1 MRESTRLGVRALV
14 PGRVVGVGLAAVL
27 LAGCG
32 AGVGAEPSAGSSAAD
47 AVARAVEKTEGVTSL
62 SYRITGQ
69 FPERGR
75 IADEATVRTAQP
87 VAARLR
93 TANLS
98 GDQQGESELRLVDG
112 VLYGSA
118 TGDMVQEMGGRH
130 WVSYGPKAKF
140 TTHGGLRMD
149 VGGLRDQVSRNPAR
163 EATFLAAAEDVKR
176 IGSEKVGGAGTTHYA
191 GTATVDE
198 LRASLDEVK
207 EETAREGRENSL
219 DQYEK
224 LGVDELTL
232 DVWVDGDDHIKRLR
246 TQGFGRHGTLDL
258 TFAFLDHGKAVTVRA
273 PRADDTADLRKPLEK
288 NGS

>member
-1 MRESTRLGVRALV
+1 MKESTRLGVRAFV
-14 PGRVVGVGLAAVL
+14 PLPAVGVGLAGVL

-32 AGVGAEPSAGSSAAD
+32 TGVGAESSARSSAAD
-47 AVARAVEKTEGVTSL
+47 AVARAVAKTEDVTSL
-62 SYRITGQ
+62 SYRITGR
-69 FPERGR
+69 FPGRGR
-75 IADEATVRTAQP
+75 IADEATVRTTKP

-98 GDQQGESELRLVDG
+98 GDQQGETELRLVDG

-118 TGDMVQEMGGRH
+118 TDDMVKEMGGRH
-130 WVSYGPKAKF
+130 WVSYGPKAEF

-163 EATFLAAAEDVKR
+163 EAAFLAAAEDVQR
-176 IGSEKVGGAGTTHYA
+176 IGPEKGDGAGTTHYA

-198 LRASLDEVK
+198 LRASLEEVK
-207 EETAREGRENSL
+207 DRAVREGRENSL

-232 DVWVDGDDHIKRLR
+232 DVWVDGDHHIKRLR

-258 TFAFLDHGKAVTVRA
+258 TFTFLDRDKPVTVRA
-273 PRADDTADLRKPLEK
+273 PRADDTADLRKPLK
-288 NGS
+288 KSGS

>member
-1 MRESTRLGVRALV
+1 MRAFVPRRAA
-14 PGRVVGVGLAAVL
+14 GAGLAALL
-27 LAGCG
+27 LAGCEAG
-32 AGVGAEPSAGSSAAD
+32 AGAEPAAGSSAAE
-47 AVARAVEKTEGVTSL
+47 AVTRAVEKTEGVVSL
-62 SYRITGQ
+62 SYRVTGQ

-75 IADEATVRTAQP
+75 IADEATVRTTQP

-118 TGDMVQEMGGRH
+118 TGDMVEEMGGRH
-130 WVSYGPKAKF
+130 WISYGPNAEF

-163 EATFLAAAEDVKR
+163 EAAFLAAAEDVKR
-176 IGSEKVGGAGTTHYA
+176 MGSEQVGGAATTHYT
-191 GTATVDE
+191 GTASVDG

-207 EETAREGRENSL
+207 DKATRTGRGNSL

-232 DVWVDGDDHIKRLR
+232 DVWVDGDEHIKRLR

-258 TFAFLDHGKAVTVRA
+258 TFTFLDHGKTVTVRA
-273 PRADDTADLRKPLEK
+273 PRPDDTADLRKPLKK

>member
-1 MRESTRLGVRALV
+1 MRAFV
-14 PGRVVGVGLAAVL
+14 PRQAAGVGLAAVL

-32 AGVGAEPSAGSSAAD
+32 TGVGAESSAGSPAAD
-47 AVARAVEKTEGVTSL
+47 AVARAVEKSEDVTSL

-75 IADEATVRTAQP
+75 IADEATVRTTQP

-118 TGDMVQEMGGRH
+118 TDDMVKEMSGRH
-130 WVSYGPKAKF
+130 WVSYGPQAKF

-163 EATFLAAAEDVKR
+163 EAAFLAAAEDVKR
-176 IGSEKVGGAGTTHYA
+176 IGSEKVDGAGTTRYS

-198 LRASLDEVK
+198 LRASLSEVK
-207 EETAREGRENSL
+207 DKTAREGRENSL

-232 DVWVDGDDHIKRLR
+232 DVWIDGDDHIKRLR

-258 TFAFLDHGKAVTVRA
+258 TFTFLDHGKAVTVRA
-273 PRADDTADLRKPLEK
+273 PRADDTADLRKPLKE

>member
-1 MRESTRLGVRALV
+1 MRAFV
-14 PGRVVGVGLAAVL
+14 PRQAVGVGLAAVL

-32 AGVGAEPSAGSSAAD
+32 TGVGAESSTGSSAAG
-47 AVARAVEKTEGVTSL
+47 AVAQAVEKSESVTSL
-62 SYRITGQ
+62 SYRITGR

-75 IADEATVRTAQP
+75 IADEATVRTTQP

-112 VLYGSA
+112 VLYSSA
-118 TGDMVQEMGGRH
+118 TDDMVKEMGGRH
-130 WVSYGPKAKF
+130 WVSYGPKARF

-163 EATFLAAAEDVKR
+163 ETAFLAAAEDVKR
-176 IGSEKVGGAGTTHYA
+176 IGSEKVEGVGTTRYA

-198 LRASLDEVK
+198 LRASLSEVK
-207 EETAREGRENSL
+207 DKTAREGRENSL

-232 DVWVDGDDHIKRLR
+232 DVWIDGDDHIKRLR

-258 TFAFLDHGKAVTVRA
+258 TFTFLDHGKAVTVRA
-273 PRADDTADLRKPLEK
+273 PRADDTADLRKPLKE

>member
-1 MRESTRLGVRALV
+1 MRIFMPRQA
-14 PGRVVGVGLAAVL
+14 VGLGLAAML

-32 AGVGAEPSAGSSAAD
+32 TGVGAQSSADSSAAD
-47 AVARAVEKTEGVTSL
+47 TVARAVEKTEDVTSL
-62 SYRITGQ
+62 SYRVTGQ

-118 TGDMVQEMGGRH
+118 TGDMVKEMGGRH
-130 WVSYGPKAKF
+130 WISYGPNAEF

-163 EATFLAAAEDVKR
+163 EAGFLAAAEDVQR
-176 IGSEKVGGAGTTHYA
+176 IGSEKVDGAGTTHYA

-207 EETAREGRENSL
+207 DKTAREGRESSL

-258 TFAFLDHGKAVTVRA
+258 TFTFLDHGKAVAVRA
-273 PRADDTADLRKPLEK
+273 PRADDTADLRKPLK
-288 NGS
+288 NKGS

>member
-1 MRESTRLGVRALV
+1 MRESMRLGVRAFV
-14 PGRVVGVGLAAVL
+14 PQRVAGIGLAALV

-32 AGVGAEPSAGSSAAD
+32 TGVGAESSVDASAGD
-47 AVARAVEKTEGVTSL
+47 EVARAVEKTEDVTFL
-62 SYRITGQ
+62 SYRVTGR

-75 IADEATVRTAQP
+75 IADEATVRTTQP

-118 TGDMVQEMGGRH
+118 TGDMVEEMGGRH
-130 WVSYGPKAKF
+130 WISYGPHAKF

-163 EATFLAAAEDVKR
+163 EAAFLAAAEDVKR
-176 IGSEKVGGAGTTHYA
+176 IASAKVDGADTTHYA
-191 GTATVDE
+191 GTAAVGE

-207 EETAREGRENSL
+207 DKTAREERRNSL

-232 DVWVDGDDHIKRLR
+232 DVWVDGDDRIKRLR

-258 TFAFLDHGKAVTVRA
+258 TFTFLDHGKAVAVRA
-273 PRADDTADLRKPLEK
+273 PRADDTADLRKPLK
-288 NGS
+288 KKGS